1 MIDNISLLGGTK
13 RKEIEKTTE
22 RYNQVG
28 LARHGGDNRQVNW
41 IRGMGVITADENKIW
56 PNSISREAYWIL
68 IKNV

>member
-1 MIDNISLLGGTK
+1 MLVCWGKTK

-28 LARHGGDNRQVNW
+28 LARHGEDNGQVNW
-41 IRGMGVITADENKIW
+41 IGGMGVVTANENKILT
-56 PNSISREAYWIL
+56 NSISREADWII